1 VEEKPTITALVN
13 RGIYVLDPAVLAHVP
28 SDQAFTMIE
37 LIERLQIQAAPMSVY
52 VADDDW
58 IDVGRPADLAKA
70 NGHMPT

>member
-1 VEEKPTITALVN
+1 
-13 RGIYVLDPAVLAHVP
+13 
-28 SDQAFTMIE
+28 MIE